1 MNKIMGRSIHLS
13 MPQLDITMRL
23 NLISKQD
30 KKNMCI
36 KNRSQRRK
44 YQKKTLSQQKK
55 RNQIKFFK
63 DTGKHRE

>member
-1 MNKIMGRSIHLS
+1 
-13 MPQLDITMRL
+13 MRL

-44 YQKKTLSQQKK
+44 YQKKNPFATKEKK
-55 RNQIKFFK
+55 PNQILQRY
-63 DTGKHRE
+63 RET